1 MPPLLPRGA
10 RAAVTVTVSCGA
22 GRVLARCPLQCP
34 TARPCRGPPGSSA
47 LSPRGRCRCA
57 AAPAGCAAA
66 GKPRHR
72 RALGGGCAAP
82 WPRGASRCIAERRGT
97 WVAPGVRHRSTPG
110 PLCLC
115 RCISA
120 VPIPCHPQQ
129 PNPTRPDPTP
139 AVGQECCL
147 CVRLSTAQHC
157 TALHSTACGPA
168 GTFPHR
174 VPGLWGCGV
183 MGWRCWGGGAGRGLP
198 AAHVV
203 HSWDCSLPPPFR
215 LGGLPLLH
223 GAACAHHVLTVTHP
237 CGAEKGCPPPE
248 VPGTSGCCWLPPR
261 PRCCCEGLPVSSSV
275 PGIPAVPPAHGRGGG
290 TPTDGRSPPGSA
302 ASDVCCEHSSARR
315 ALNHPAERSVME
327 DGGCAAVMAAPWGG
341 GRWMRCC
348 REALLSAPPSL
359 PPRHRS
365 LVGTAALWVPF
376 VPVVPTPVLCGRWGS
391 GGGAPLSRPH

>member
-157 TALHSTACGPA
+157 TALHSTAQHSMRPCRH
-168 GTFPHR
+168 FPTPGAR
-174 VPGLWGCGV
+174 AVGLWGCGAV
-183 MGWRCWGGGAGRGLP
+183 GWARCPRDAGTCEGPGDVVLLPLPGLVVLIGRALVVAGQAALTGCAPPRALPHLLPFLAGGVVEPGVPLPPHPLPPAVPWAPWGRAGLWGAAGAGGAAGPPWRRVQGGCVGWGGTRCGVTHLRPRGGPHCCPRAPRSAQRAPSIRSRWGPTERWEWTPTEPPPSPELRTPPRVPP
-198 AAHVV
+198 AVPSAL
-203 HSWDCSLPPPFR
+203 SPLCSFVPHPSPLPPPT
-215 LGGLPLLH
+215 LQ
-223 GAACAHHVLTVTHP
+223 AA
-237 CGAEKGCPPPE
+237 E
-248 VPGTSGCCWLPPR
+248 
-261 PRCCCEGLPVSSSV
+261 
-275 PGIPAVPPAHGRGGG
+275 
-290 TPTDGRSPPGSA
+290 
-302 ASDVCCEHSSARR
+302 
-315 ALNHPAERSVME
+315 
-327 DGGCAAVMAAPWGG
+327 
-341 GRWMRCC
+341 
-348 REALLSAPPSL
+348 
-359 PPRHRS
+359 
-365 LVGTAALWVPF
+365 
-376 VPVVPTPVLCGRWGS
+376 
-391 GGGAPLSRPH
+391 

>member
-147 CVRLSTAQHC
+147 CVRLPTAQHC

-174 VPGLWGCGV
+174 VPGLWGCGAV
-183 MGWRCWGGGAGRGLP
+183 GLWGDGVEVLAGGCLQHMWCTAGTAPSPRRSGWGGSHCSMGLRAP
-198 AAHVV
+198 ITSSRSPIPVGLRRAA
-203 HSWDCSLPPPFR
+203 PPPKCPT
-215 LGGLPLLH
+215 PL
-223 GAACAHHVLTVTHP
+223 GAA
-237 CGAEKGCPPPE
+237 GCPPGP
-248 VPGTSGCCWLPPR
+248 
-261 PRCCCEGLPVSSSV
+261 
-275 PGIPAVPPAHGRGGG
+275 
-290 TPTDGRSPPGSA
+290 D
-302 ASDVCCEHSSARR
+302 
-315 ALNHPAERSVME
+315 
-327 DGGCAAVMAAPWGG
+327 AAVRGSRCPPQCRGSLRCRQPMAEGG
-341 GRWMRCC
+341 GRR
-348 REALLSAPPSL
+348 RQTAGAPPAAQRQMCAVSTAL
-359 PPRHRS
+359 P
-365 LVGTAALWVPF
+365 
-376 VPVVPTPVLCGRWGS
+376 
-391 GGGAPLSRPH
+391 GGP